1 MEINK
6 RVLPYRISDESTLL
20 INSLTGA
27 IDIITPEILYYLEN
41 IKSTKNAPIDD
52 LTRERLKR
60 RGYIFESIEDETRWL
75 QYIVDAYSKTE
86 KNLSFVVC
94 PTYGCNLRCTY
105 CFEGDLTSD
114 SQNSMSIADV
124 GMMFKAIDKLSD
136 VYKSRSRSIGLFG
149 GEPLLPANKNIVL
162 CVLEEAQKRA
172 LPVGI
177 VTNGVFIEQYT
188 DVLNQYK
195 ELISSVQ
202 VTIDGPERVHDM
214 RRKSSAGKGSFDK
227 VCSAIDMLLQMKINV
242 RARTNI
248 DTQNLG
254 YMQELFDYIQVKRW
268 HESPHFAANLTPVED
283 HSCKNT
289 YEFFVPQ
296 NNLVEQILGKLRMT
310 PELGNLFQ
318 LNMFRTLRH
327 INSVVSASGQ
337 TFPLLYYC
345 EANNFEQAVFGPDG
359 HIYACTE
366 GMGNPEMAI
375 GTYSPELRLDEEAIN
390 KWTGRSVLTI
400 DKCKECDIALLCGG
414 GCAYSALAVN
424 GDINEPVCNNA
435 RETIYAYL
443 DYIKADLSGKA
454 TA

>member
-1 MEINK
+1 MKVNK

-20 INSLTGA
+20 INTLTGA
-27 IDIITPEILYYLEN
+27 IDIITPEILHYLEN
-41 IKSTKNAPIDD
+41 INSTRNSPIDD

-75 QYIVDAYSKTE
+75 QYIIDAYSKTE
-86 KNLSFVVC
+86 KSLSFVVC

-114 SQNSMSIADV
+114 SQNCMSIADV
-124 GMMFKAIDKLSD
+124 EMMFRAIDKLSD
-136 VYKSRSRSIGLFG
+136 AYKNRSRSIGLFG
-149 GEPLLPANKNIVL
+149 GEPLLPANKEIVRR
-162 CVLEEAQKRA
+162 VLEEAQKRA
-172 LPVGI
+172 IPVGI
-177 VTNGVFIEQYT
+177 VTNGVFVEHYT
-188 DVLNQYK
+188 DVFNKHK

-202 VTIDGPERVHDM
+202 VTIDGPERVHDL

-227 VCSAIDMLLQMKINV
+227 ACEAIDMLLRMKINV

-254 YMQELFDYIQVKRW
+254 YLQELFDYIGAKRW
-268 HESPHFAANLTPVED
+268 RESPNFAANITPVED
-283 HSCKNT
+283 HACKRS
-289 YEFFVPQ
+289 YEFFLPQ
-296 NNLVEQILGKLRMT
+296 HMLVEQVLKTLKVT
-310 PELGNLFQ
+310 PELRGLFQ

-327 INSVVSASGQ
+327 INSVVSESDR

-375 GTYSPELRLDEEAIN
+375 GQFRPALKINEEAIKMWN
-390 KWTGRSVLTI
+390 GRNVLTI
-400 DKCKECDIALLCGG
+400 EKCKECDIAFLCGG
-414 GCAYSALAVN
+414 GCAYSALVVN

-435 RETIYAYL
+435 RETIFAYL
-443 DYIKADLSGKA
+443 DYIKADLADKA
-454 TA
+454 SA

>member
-1 MEINK
+1 MK
-6 RVLPYRISDESTLL
+6 VGRRVLPYRISDELILL
-20 INSLTGA
+20 INTLTGA
-27 IDIITPEILYYLEN
+27 IDIITPDILHYLEN
-41 IKSTKNAPIDD
+41 INSTKSSPIDD

-60 RGYIFESIEDETRWL
+60 RGYVFEDIEDEARWL
-75 QYIVDAYSKTE
+75 PYIEDAYAKNE
-86 KNLSFVVC
+86 KRLSFVVC

-114 SQNSMSIADV
+114 SQNFMSIEDV
-124 GMMFKAIDKLSD
+124 EMMFKAIDKLSD
-136 VYKSRSRSIGLFG
+136 AYKNRSRSIELFG
-149 GEPLLPANKNIVL
+149 GEPLLPANKEIVHR
-162 CVLEEAQKRA
+162 VLEEAQKRA

-177 VTNGVFIEQYT
+177 VTNGVFIEHYT
-188 DVLNQYK
+188 DMFNKHK

-202 VTIDGPERVHDM
+202 VTIDGPERVHDL

-227 VCSAIDMLLQMKINV
+227 VCDAIDTLLRMKINV

-248 DTQNLG
+248 DTQSLG
-254 YMQELFDYIQVKRW
+254 CLHELFEHIKAKHW
-268 HESPHFAANLTPVED
+268 NESPHFACILAPVED
-283 HSCKNT
+283 HTCKRT
-289 YEFFVPQ
+289 YEFFLPQ
-296 NNLVEQILGKLRMT
+296 HMLVEQVLKTLKLT
-310 PELGNLFQ
+310 PELGDLFQ

-327 INSVVSASGQ
+327 INSVVSESGK

-359 HIYACTE
+359 FIYACTE

-375 GTYSPELRLDEEAIN
+375 GEFRPELKIDEEAIN
-390 KWTGRSVLTI
+390 TWTGRSVLTI

-424 GDINEPVCNNA
+424 GDINKPVCNNA

-443 DYIKADLSGKA
+443 DYIKADLADKA
-454 TA
+454 SA